1 MHLLEKI
8 REKILLM
15 EEVINFPT
23 SLLSHEN
30 YHWEN
35 LPMVPYSD
43 LTGAVSSLVQK
54 GKKVVIITGF
64 YVPVGDPPATET
76 DGPPGAL
83 ALAKGLKHLG
93 MDVSLLS
100 DEYTLSA
107 LKVGLKALDL
117 EEKEAP
123 IICFP
128 FEHSDED
135 QTGRMIN
142 EENQPLDFPP
152 SKVRGLPFS
161 PSSGRGLRV
170 DTEQQSSPR
179 PKGWGLVPSK
189 YQTSISVRF
198 AQDFFNS
205 LPGQGLTH
213 LIYIERVGP
222 NHTLES
228 FIAQE
233 RRGKPPLKQFETIL
247 PPPIRNRCFS
257 SRLEDITRFTAKT
270 HLLLDVAERLDLPV
284 ESIGIGDRGNE
295 IGAGKIPWEVFKQ
308 NSPTNREAVFCSR
321 VRTDALISCGISN
334 WGGYA
339 LLAGVALAM
348 GRSDILEEVTPEQE
362 GTVLDDLVR
371 HGPAVDGITCKQDH
385 SVDGIE
391 FDDYVRVIERVK
403 EIAFE

>member
-1 MHLLEKI
+1 MIEENLKTHVCRKKYFMLLSETI
-8 REKILLM
+8 LEKILLM
-15 EEVINFPT
+15 EKAINFPT
-23 SLLSHEN
+23 SLPSHRN

-35 LPMVPYSD
+35 LSMVPYSD
-43 LTGAVSSLVQK
+43 LTGAVSSLAQK
-54 GKKVVIITGF
+54 GKKVVIVTGF

-93 MDVSLLS
+93 MEVSLLS

-107 LKVGLKALDL
+107 LKAGLRVLDL
-117 EEKEAP
+117 PEKEVP
-123 IICFP
+123 IVCFP
-128 FEHSDED
+128 LEHSDRD
-135 QTGRMIN
+135 HASRMMN
-142 EENQPLDFPP
+142 EENQ
-152 SKVRGLPFS
+152 
-161 PSSGRGLRV
+161 SSL
-170 DTEQQSSPR
+170 
-179 PKGWGLVPSK
+179 
-189 YQTSISVRF
+189 SIRF

-228 FIAQE
+228 FLAQE
-233 RRGKPPLKQFETIL
+233 RQGKPPLKEFETIL

-270 HLLLDVAERLDLPV
+270 HFLLELARRLNLPV

-295 IGAGKIPWEVFKQ
+295 IGAGKIPWEFFRK
-308 NSPTNREAVFCSR
+308 NSSTNREAVFCSR
-321 VRTDALISCGISN
+321 VRTNILISCGISN

-339 LLAGVALAM
+339 LLGGVALAM
-348 GRSDILEEVTPEQE
+348 GRLDVLEKVTPEQE
-362 GTVLDDLVR
+362 GTVLDYLVR
-371 HGPAVDGITCKQDH
+371 HGPAIDGITCKPDH

-391 FDDYVRVIERVK
+391 FDDYMKVIERIK
-403 EIAFE
+403 EIARG

>member
-1 MHLLEKI
+1 MFLPETT

-15 EEVINFPT
+15 EKAINFPT
-23 SLLSHEN
+23 SLLSHRN

-35 LPMVPYSD
+35 LSMVPYSD
-43 LTGAVSSLVQK
+43 LTGAVLSLAQK
-54 GKKVVIITGF
+54 GKKVVIVTGF

-83 ALAKGLKHLG
+83 ALVKGLKHLG
-93 MDVSLLS
+93 MEVSLLS

-107 LKVGLKALDL
+107 LKAGLKVLDL
-117 EEKEAP
+117 PEKEVP
-123 IICFP
+123 IVCFP
-128 FEHSDED
+128 LEHSDRD
-135 QTGRMIN
+135 HASRMMN
-142 EENQPLDFPP
+142 EENQ
-152 SKVRGLPFS
+152 S
-161 PSSGRGLRV
+161 
-170 DTEQQSSPR
+170 
-179 PKGWGLVPSK
+179 
-189 YQTSISVRF
+189 SISIRF

-233 RRGKPPLKQFETIL
+233 RQGKPPLKEFETIL

-270 HLLLDVAERLDLPV
+270 HFLLELAQRLNLPV

-295 IGAGKIPWEVFKQ
+295 IGAGKIPWELFRK
-308 NSPTNREAVFCSR
+308 NSSTNREAVFCSR
-321 VRTDALISCGISN
+321 VKTNTLISCGISN

-339 LLAGVALAM
+339 LLGGVALAM
-348 GRSDILEEVTPEQE
+348 GRSDLLEKVTPEQE
-362 GTVLDDLVR
+362 GTVLDYLVR
-371 HGPAVDGITCKQDH
+371 HGPAIDGITCKPDH

-391 FDDYVRVIERVK
+391 FDDYMKVIERIK
-403 EIAFE
+403 EIALE

>member
-1 MHLLEKI
+1 MLLPEHI
-8 REKILLM
+8 REKIFLI

-23 SLLSHEN
+23 SLLSHKN

-43 LTGAVSSLVQK
+43 LIGAVSSLVEK
-54 GKKVVIITGF
+54 GKKIVIITGF

-83 ALAKGLKHLG
+83 TLAEGLKYLG
-93 MDVSLLS
+93 MGVSLLS

-107 LKVGLKALDL
+107 LKAGLKVLNL
-117 EEKEAP
+117 SEKEIP

-128 FEHSDED
+128 LEHSDQD
-135 QTGRMIN
+135 HTSRMMN
-142 EENQPLDFPP
+142 EEIE
-152 SKVRGLPFS
+152 S
-161 PSSGRGLRV
+161 
-170 DTEQQSSPR
+170 
-179 PKGWGLVPSK
+179 
-189 YQTSISVRF
+189 SISIRF
-198 AQDFFNS
+198 SQDFFNS
-205 LPGQGLTH
+205 VWGQDLTH

-228 FIAQE
+228 FMAQE
-233 RRGKPPLKQFETIL
+233 RHDKPSLKDFETIL
-247 PPPIRNRCFS
+247 LPPIRNRCFS

-270 HLLLDVAERLDLPV
+270 HFLLEFAERLTLPIK
-284 ESIGIGDRGNE
+284 SIGIGDRGNE

-308 NSPTNREAVFCSR
+308 NSSTNREAVFCSR
-321 VRTDALISCGISN
+321 VRTDYLVSCGISN

-339 LLAGVALAM
+339 LLAGVALTA
-348 GRSDILEEVTPEQE
+348 GRLDILEKVTPDQE
-362 GTVLDDLVR
+362 EMVFDYLVR

-391 FDDYVRVIERVK
+391 FDDYMKVIERIK

>member
-1 MHLLEKI
+1 MFLPEII
-8 REKILLM
+8 REKIFLL

-23 SLLSHEN
+23 SLLSHKN

-35 LPMVPYSD
+35 LPVVPYSD
-43 LTGAVSSLVQK
+43 LTGAVCSLVEK

-83 ALAKGLKHLG
+83 TLAEGLKYLG
-93 MDVSLLS
+93 MEVSLLS

-107 LKVGLKALDL
+107 LKAGLKVLNL
-117 EEKEAP
+117 SEKEIP

-128 FEHSDED
+128 LEHSDLD
-135 QTGRMIN
+135 RTSRMMHGEI
-142 EENQPLDFPP
+142 E
-152 SKVRGLPFS
+152 S
-161 PSSGRGLRV
+161 
-170 DTEQQSSPR
+170 TI
-179 PKGWGLVPSK
+179 
-189 YQTSISVRF
+189 SIRF

-205 LPGQGLTH
+205 LWGQGITH

-228 FIAQE
+228 FLAQAHQ
-233 RRGKPPLKQFETIL
+233 GKPPLKEFETIL

-270 HLLLDVAERLDLPV
+270 HFLLELAERLNLPI

-308 NSPTNREAVFCSR
+308 NSSTNREAVFCCR
-321 VRTDALISCGISN
+321 VKTDYLISCGISN

-348 GRSDILEEVTPEQE
+348 ERLDILEKVTPEKE
-362 GTVLDDLVR
+362 GTVLDYLVH
-371 HGPAVDGITCKQDH
+371 HGPAIDGITCKQDH

-391 FDDYVRVIERVK
+391 FDDYMRIIERIK

>member
-1 MHLLEKI
+1 MFLPKHI
-8 REKILLM
+8 REKISLI

-23 SLLSHEN
+23 SLLSHKN

-35 LPMVPYSD
+35 LPMVSYSD
-43 LTGAVSSLVQK
+43 LTGAVSSLTER

-83 ALAKGLKHLG
+83 TLAEGLRYLG
-93 MDVSLLS
+93 MDVCLLS

-107 LKVGLKALDL
+107 LKAGFKVLNLS
-117 EEKEAP
+117 EKEIP
-123 IICFP
+123 IVCFP
-128 FEHSDED
+128 MEHSDRGD
-135 QTGRMIN
+135 RSRIMN
-142 EENQPLDFPP
+142 EENE
-152 SKVRGLPFS
+152 S
-161 PSSGRGLRV
+161 
-170 DTEQQSSPR
+170 
-179 PKGWGLVPSK
+179 
-189 YQTSISVRF
+189 SISIRF
-198 AQDFFNS
+198 AHDFFKS
-205 LPGQGLTH
+205 AWGQGLTH

-233 RRGKPPLKQFETIL
+233 RQGKPPLKDFEIIL

-270 HLLLDVAERLDLPV
+270 HFLLELAERLNLPV

-295 IGAGKIPWEVFKQ
+295 IGAGKIPWEIFRQKSQ
-308 NSPTNREAVFCSR
+308 TNREPVFCSR
-321 VRTDALISCGISN
+321 VKTDYLVSCGISN

-348 GRSDILEEVTPEQE
+348 GRLEILEKVTPEQE
-362 GTVLDDLVR
+362 GMVLAYIVH
-371 HGPAVDGITCKQDH
+371 HGPAIDGITFKQDH
-385 SVDGIE
+385 SVDGVE
-391 FDDYVRVIERVK
+391 FNDYMRVIERIK